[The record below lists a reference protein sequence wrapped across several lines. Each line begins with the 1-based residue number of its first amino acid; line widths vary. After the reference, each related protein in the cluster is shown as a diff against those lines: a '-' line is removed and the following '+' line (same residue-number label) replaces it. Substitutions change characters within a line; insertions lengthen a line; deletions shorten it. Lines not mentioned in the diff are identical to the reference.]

1 MKRYRV
7 AFDYSAENPTN
18 AVIYL
23 LGIIEDP
30 NLQDMKINWLVTDL
44 DSGEEHKLIYSL
56 NELNAIARQENKDFL
71 DGLRDPEAN

>member
-44 DSGEEHKLIYSL
+44 DSGEEHKLFALQISDL
-56 NELNAIARQENKDFL
+56 QQLLEDAELVLPA
-71 DGLRDPEAN
+71 GPGVG